1 MEVVNKNVSS
11 KEKMLERIKSLSSS
25 KSNKHEEKEF
35 DHLLASVI
43 SIKISLSSADKQENK
58 FYTNIICLEKNTNVI
73 YDNILYKEFDNEID
87 SSNYYDKL
95 KRLLFSI
102 SEEDLY
108 KLINDDINTKN
119 I

>member
-35 DHLLASVI
+35 D
-43 SIKISLSSADKQENK
+43 KISLSSVDKQENK

-87 SSNYYDKL
+87 SDNYYDKL
-95 KRLLFSI
+95 KRLIFSI
-102 SEEDLY
+102 SEDELY

>member
-58 FYTNIICLEKNTNVI
+58 FYTNIIISCKTFM
-73 YDNILYKEFDNEID
+73 YKAFQ
-87 SSNYYDKL
+87 SVYTKL
-95 KRLLFSI
+95 KNSNVK
-102 SEEDLY
+102 EDR
-108 KLINDDINTKN
+108 IWIF
-119 I
+119 